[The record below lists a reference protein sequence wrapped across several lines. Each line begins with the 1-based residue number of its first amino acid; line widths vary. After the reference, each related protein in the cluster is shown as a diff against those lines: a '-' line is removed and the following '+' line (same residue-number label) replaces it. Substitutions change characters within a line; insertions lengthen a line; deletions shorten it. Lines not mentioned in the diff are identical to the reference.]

1 MRNWH
6 DRPILMS
13 VIMCNS
19 ERMPLSKKSIDLLLL
34 RISKFK
40 ISVAINVFKKCNYY
54 SITFYFLSLD
64 SPISTACFFRT
75 KKVVEN
81 GFFWGAENL
90 MCKIKLAHIEHP
102 LVVAQ
107 GSATFI

>member
-40 ISVAINVFKKCNYY
+40 ISVAINVFKKSNYY

-64 SPISTACFFRT
+64 SPISTACFFSN
-75 KKVVEN
+75 KKS
-81 GFFWGAENL
+81 GGKRFFLGGREFN
-90 MCKIKLAHIEHP
+90 
-102 LVVAQ
+102 V
-107 GSATFI
+107 